1 MWKRRAD
8 EVDRCG
14 REGLMKWTDV
24 EEKGD
29 EVDRCG
35 REGLMK
41 WTDAEEKG

>member
-24 EEKGD
+24 VEKGYEVD
-29 EVDRCG
+29 DVVEKGYEVDRCG
-35 REGLMK
+35 REGL
-41 WTDAEEKG
+41 

>member
-1 MWKRRAD
+1 MKWTDVVEKGY

-24 EEKGD
+24 EEKGY

-35 REGLMK
+35 REGL
-41 WTDAEEKG
+41 